1 MLSNPVLTGAAA
13 HDASGSPAAGE
24 PNGMNNVFVVGLEP
38 FGHALLQTIGGDEKY
53 RFLELFNYEEV
64 VRPPDAQYPSLDR
77 LVEDACER
85 FNQFEGPVHGIMGYW
100 DFPTSALVPL
110 VATRMGMPGPDLG
123 ALARCEHKYWSRIE
137 QQKIVPDYVPR
148 FQAVDPFA
156 DDAVASIHLAYP
168 FWIKPVKAHSSFLGF
183 HIDSPDKL
191 RARLETIRAQIGLM
205 GEPFNEFLAHVD
217 VPEDIRGVGGCHCI
231 AEELVSSG
239 HQCTLEGY
247 ACQGTVEIYG
257 IIDSLRTGKHDS
269 CFSRYQYPSAL
280 PTTVQA
286 RMEAASR
293 KLVHHL
299 EYDNAAFNVEFFW
312 NPEDDRL
319 HLLEI
324 NARISRSHSPLFL
337 MVDGTT
343 NQKISLDLALG
354 RTPHFPHRS
363 GGHNVAAKFMVR
375 YFNDGV
381 LTHVP
386 TDDDISRLQET
397 CPESW
402 VRRLAPQ
409 GTRLSDLNLQ
419 DSYSYEVAEI
429 FLGANSEREL
439 LKKYHHALEVLDFQ
453 VRPTGLEPSP

>member
-1 MLSNPVLTGAAA
+1 MK
-13 HDASGSPAAGE
+13 
-24 PNGMNNVFVVGLEP
+24 NVFVVGLEP
-38 FGHALLQTIGGDEKY
+38 FGHALLQTIRSDEEY

-64 VRPPDAQYPSLDR
+64 VRPPEAQYPSLDR
-77 LVEDACER
+77 LVADACGR
-85 FNQFEGPVHGIMGYW
+85 FAQFEGPVHGIMGYW

-110 VATRMGMPGPDLG
+110 VAAHMGMPGPGLG

-137 QQKIVPDYVPR
+137 QQKIVPDCVPR

-156 DDAVASIHLAYP
+156 DDAVATIELPYP

-183 HIDSPDKL
+183 HIDTPAKL
-191 RARLETIRAQIGLM
+191 RARLETIRAHIGLM
-205 GEPFNEFLAHVD
+205 GEPFNEFLAHVELPQEIQA
-217 VPEDIRGVGGCHCI
+217 VNGYHCI
-231 AEELVSSG
+231 AEELVSTG

-247 ACQGTVEIYG
+247 AWHGEVEIYG
-257 IIDSLRTGKHDS
+257 IIDSLRTGRHDS

-280 PTTVQA
+280 PGAVQA

-299 EYDNAAFNVEFFW
+299 EYDNAAFNIEFFW
-312 NPEDDRL
+312 NPDDDRL

-337 MVDGTT
+337 MVDGAT
-343 NQKISLDLALG
+343 NQKIPLDLALG
-354 RTPHFPHRS
+354 RKPVFPHRA
-363 GGHNVAAKFMVR
+363 GGYSVAAKFMVR

-386 TDDDISRLQET
+386 TDDDIARLQDT
-397 CPESW
+397 CPEAW

-429 FLGANSEREL
+429 FLGANSEKEL
-439 LKKYHHALEVLDFQ
+439 LKKYHHALEMLDFQ
-453 VRPTGLEPSP
+453 VRHAGPEINA